1 MLLLLMA
8 LSLQAAFV
16 LRIAVLALVEPTSTA
31 LQRSQAWRLAQ
42 RAGTLRP
49 PRWHHEPVALESI
62 APALPRAVIASED
75 SGFVRHRGVEWRALE
90 SAWRRHL
97 HAERTTPT
105 VQGGRHARQGMPPR
119 VIGGSTLTQQL
130 AKNLFLSGER
140 TLPRKAQ
147 ELVLALALEAM
158 LDKRRLLALYLN
170 HVEWGE
176 GVFGAQAAA
185 RRHFGVDAG
194 ALDVAQS
201 ARLAAMLPAPRRF
214 ESEPGSP
221 RLAARSATI
230 RTQMPLVQVP

>member
-1 MLLLLMA
+1 M
-8 LSLQAAFV
+8 
-16 LRIAVLALVEPTSTA
+16 
-31 LQRSQAWRLAQ
+31 
-42 RAGTLRP
+42 
-49 PRWHHEPVALESI
+49 
-62 APALPRAVIASED
+62 
-75 SGFVRHRGVEWRALE
+75 
-90 SAWRRHL
+90 
-97 HAERTTPT
+97 
-105 VQGGRHARQGMPPR
+105 
-119 VIGGSTLTQQL
+119 
-130 AKNLFLSGER
+130 
-140 TLPRKAQ
+140 
-147 ELVLALALEAM
+147 LALALEAM